1 MLILISCIENVKS
14 CHLLKKMENFCYL
27 ILDRSVFFGFFPS
40 VFLGDLFVHQDI
52 GLDLSLCNSYTFD
65 QFQLMPNY
73 ITLN

>member
-1 MLILISCIENVKS
+1 MSCLENVKS
-14 CHLLKKMENFCYL
+14 WHLLKKTLSFSYL
-27 ILDRSVFFGFFPS
+27 IFNRSGFFCFIPS

-52 GLDLSLCNSYTFD
+52 GLDLPLCNSYTFD

>member
-1 MLILISCIENVKS
+1 MWNHGICW
-14 CHLLKKMENFCYL
+14 KKLSFSYL
-27 ILDRSVFFGFFPS
+27 IFNRSGFFGFIPS

-52 GLDLSLCNSYTFD
+52 GLDLPLCNSYTFD